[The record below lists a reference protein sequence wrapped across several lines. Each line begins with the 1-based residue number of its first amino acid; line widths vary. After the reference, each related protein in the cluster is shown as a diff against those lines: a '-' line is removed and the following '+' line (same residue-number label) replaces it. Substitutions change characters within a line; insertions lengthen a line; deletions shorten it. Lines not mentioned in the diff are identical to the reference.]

1 MLSEEKNKVLTQV
14 GPGTP
19 MGELLRR
26 YWHPIGGASEF
37 DQISVKPF
45 RLLGEDLVIYKD
57 LSGNFGMV
65 DRQCAHRRAD
75 LSYGFVETHGI
86 RCNYHGWSFDA
97 AGRCVEQPFEDTV
110 NPGNP
115 QKERIRLK
123 AYPVRE
129 LAGLLWAYMGPL
141 PAPELPVYDA
151 FTWGNGFREI
161 VISDIPCNWMQCQ
174 ENSCDPIHFEWMHD
188 NWSTRLKGKTAPYA
202 PKHLKVKFEEFDYG
216 FLYKRIR
223 EGSSE
228 SNPYW
233 TVGRVAL
240 WPNGFYLGPHFGW
253 RVPIDDEN
261 SLSIAWFYMRVPKG
275 REPYV
280 QGSVPTWVSPIK
292 DENGR
297 WISSHVMNQ
306 DIVAWVGQGRIADRT
321 KETLGVSDQGI
332 AMIRKRFFDD
342 IEAMKEGKDP
352 KGVIRDPAI
361 GRYVELPF
369 EPKKPLI
376 EGIRIEDYPKYPT
389 INVRLSGFRHMVGQP
404 PEVRQ
409 AFIKAMG
416 ISESG
421 QFL

>member
-1 MLSEEKNKVLTQV
+1 MLSEEKNRILTQV

-37 DQISVKPF
+37 DKQSTKPF

-57 LSGNFGMV
+57 LAGKYGLV

-75 LSYGFVETHGI
+75 LSYGFVEQTGI
-86 RCNYHGWSFDA
+86 RCNYHGWLYDHT
-97 AGRCVEQPFEDTV
+97 GRCIEQPFEDTV
-110 NPGNP
+110 NPSNS
-115 QKERIRLK
+115 QKERIQLK

-129 LAGLLWAYMGPL
+129 LAGLLWAYMGPA

-151 FTWGNGFREI
+151 FTWENGFREI
-161 VISDIPCNWMQCQ
+161 VLADIPCNWMQCQ

-202 PKHLKVKFEEFDYG
+202 PRHLKVKFEEFDQG
-216 FLYKRIR
+216 FIYKRIR
-223 EGSSE
+223 EGGSDD
-228 SNPYW
+228 NPYW

-240 WPNGFYLGPHFGW
+240 WPNGFYLGPHFEW
-253 RVPIDDEN
+253 RVPVDDEN

-321 KETLGVSDQGI
+321 KEHLGASDQGI

-342 IEAMKEGKDP
+342 IEAMKRGEDP
-352 KGVIRDPAI
+352 KGVIRDPELA
-361 GRYVELPF
+361 RHLELPF
-369 EPKKPLI
+369 EPKRPLT
-376 EGIRIEDYPKYPT
+376 EGIKIEDYKNHPT
-389 INVRLSGFRHMVGQP
+389 IHARLGGFRHMVGQP
-404 PEVRQ
+404 REVRQ
-409 AFIKAMG
+409 AFVAAMG
-416 ISESG
+416 IAEDS
-421 QFL
+421 Q